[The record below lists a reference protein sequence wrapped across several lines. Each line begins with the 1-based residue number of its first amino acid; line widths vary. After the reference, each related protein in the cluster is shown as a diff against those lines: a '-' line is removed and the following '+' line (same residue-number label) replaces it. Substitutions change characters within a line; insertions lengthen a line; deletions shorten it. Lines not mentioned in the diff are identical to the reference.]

1 MRARLKINI
10 IQSKPIKFIVR
21 VLQKWQRDKCLEMG
35 AALAYYGFFSLFPLL
50 LVILSIIGFFLG
62 ANTDVYEQLLNYAQ
76 ISLPS
81 ETYDIVTRTLH
92 SLDQNSI
99 EAGLFGFLLL
109 LFTASNVFVVLKGF
123 VNKIWQVRT
132 EQHINNNWIASTVN
146 FLQSRILA
154 FGLVF
159 GMAVLMFLSLLS
171 RIAIEIIFNM
181 IDNFKQS
188 VFLIDIDI
196 LVWLERVHRGAI
208 FLLLS
213 LAVMVLYKILPST
226 KVAWRDVWLGG
237 LITGTLLRLLQY
249 LVRNSIIKIGSQFLS
264 YGVVGSVMILLLW
277 IYLICQLLLLGCE
290 FTYVYAHLF
299 GSRSQRKIDSLK

>member
-1 MRARLKINI
+1 MRTRLKISI
-10 IQSKPIKFIVR
+10 IQSKPIKLIVR
-21 VLQKWQRDKCLEMG
+21 VLRKWQRDKCLEMG

-62 ANTDVYEQLLNYAQ
+62 ANTDIYDQLLNSAQ

-81 ETYDIVTRTLH
+81 EAYNIVVRTLLH
-92 SLDQNSI
+92 LNQNSI

-109 LFTASNVFVVLKGF
+109 LFTASNVFVVLKRF
-123 VNKIWQVRT
+123 VNKIWQVRIG
-132 EQHINNNWIASTVN
+132 QDINNNWIASTVN
-146 FLQSRILA
+146 FLRSRILA
-154 FGLVF
+154 FCLVF
-159 GMAVLMFLSLLS
+159 GTALLMLLSLLS
-171 RIAIEIIFNM
+171 RIAIDIIFNM

-188 VFLIDIDI
+188 VVL
-196 LVWLERVHRGAI
+196 LEGVHRGTI
-208 FLLLS
+208 FLFLS
-213 LAVMVLYKILPST
+213 LAVMVLFKILPST
-226 KVAWRDVWLGG
+226 KVAWSDVWLGG

-277 IYLICQLLLLGCE
+277 IYLICQLFLLGCE

-299 GSRSQRKIDSLK
+299 GSRSQRKINSL

>member
-1 MRARLKINI
+1 MRARLKIRI
-10 IQSKPIKFIVR
+10 IQSKPIKLVVR
-21 VLQKWQRDKCLEMG
+21 VLQKWQRDRCLEMG

-62 ANTDVYEQLLNYAQ
+62 ANTDVYEQLLNSAQ
-76 ISLPS
+76 IFLPS
-81 ETYDIVTRTLH
+81 EAHSIIVRTLLH
-92 SLDQNSI
+92 LNQNSI

-109 LFTASNVFVVLKGF
+109 LFTASNVFVVLKRF

-132 EQHINNNWIASTVN
+132 KQHISNNWIASTVN
-146 FLQSRILA
+146 FLNSRILA

-159 GMAVLMFLSLLS
+159 GTSVLMFLSLLS

-181 IDNFKQS
+181 IDNFQQS

-237 LITGTLLRLLQY
+237 LITETLLRLLQY
-249 LVRNSIIKIGSQFLS
+249 LVRNSIIKICSQ
-264 YGVVGSVMILLLW
+264 Y
-277 IYLICQLLLLGCE
+277 
-290 FTYVYAHLF
+290 
-299 GSRSQRKIDSLK
+299 